1 MGGMKVRWVTI
12 RIPIADLPGPVLSPA
27 AVHWMPP
34 QWAKQILA
42 RLIAG
47 LVAEGQIESDR
58 AHRQSALMWLMRE
71 LSAAVERSRVENEPE
86 QRKRS

>member
-1 MGGMKVRWVTI
+1 MSGSKVRWVTI
-12 RIPIADLPGPVLSPA
+12 RIPIADLPGPTLSPA

-34 QWAKQILA
+34 QWARQVLA

-71 LSAAVERSRVENEPE
+71 LSTAVERGKVENETE
-86 QRKRS
+86 QRKRG